1 MSKFIKITIIF
12 IFIDFTQKTSK
23 DIIIKRIIMSKII
36 WISSFP
42 KSGNTW
48 MRFLIA
54 NYFFNPKRLDDPT
67 VIKNIIRFRTEDNI
81 MNLAK
86 NKKITISDV
95 AKYWTSVQ
103 DSIKVESGSYCFL
116 KNHNANVAI
125 NGHNFTNENLTKAV
139 IYIVR
144 DPRDVTISASK
155 YYNKD
160 IDETISQIILN
171 DKFISKR
178 NDSADIEYVGSWKI
192 NYLSWRFGLPNIPKI
207 IIKYE
212 DLLQDTYTTFKKV
225 LNFLRA
231 ISNFDIS
238 EKQLLFSI
246 QNSSFEKLQTFENKN
261 QFSEN
266 QSKYKF
272 FRSGKKNQ
280 WKSKLTKDHL
290 KVIEKNLYKEM
301 RFFNYN

>member
-1 MSKFIKITIIF
+1 
-12 IFIDFTQKTSK
+12 
-23 DIIIKRIIMSKII
+23 MSKII

-54 NYFFNPKRLDDPT
+54 NYFFNPKRLDDPA
-67 VIKNIIRFRTEDNI
+67 VIKNIIRFRTADQI
-81 MNLAK
+81 MDLAN
-86 NKKITISDV
+86 NKKIDIGDV
-95 AKYWTSVQ
+95 AKYWISAQ
-103 DSIKVESGSYCFL
+103 DNIKVKSGSYCFL

-125 NGHNFTNENLTKAV
+125 NGHTFTNANLTKAV

-160 IDETISQIILN
+160 IDETISKIILN
-171 DKFISKR
+171 DKFISKGDDPR
-178 NDSADIEYVGSWKI
+178 DIEYVGSWKV

-225 LNFLRA
+225 LNFLKM

-266 QSKYKF
+266 KPQCKNYKY
-272 FRSGKKNQ
+272 
-280 WKSKLTKDHL
+280 
-290 KVIEKNLYKEM
+290 
-301 RFFNYN
+301 

>member
-1 MSKFIKITIIF
+1 
-12 IFIDFTQKTSK
+12 
-23 DIIIKRIIMSKII
+23 MSKII

-54 NYFFNPKRLDDPT
+54 NYFFNPKHLNDPE
-67 VIKNIIRFRTEDNI
+67 VIKNIIRFRTGDEI

-86 NKKITISDV
+86 NKKIDIGDV

-103 DSIKVESGSYCFL
+103 DSIKVKSGSYCFL

-125 NGHNFTNENLTKAV
+125 NGHNFTNANLTKAV

-155 YYNKD
+155 YFNKD

-171 DKFISKR
+171 DKFISMG
-178 NDSADIEYVGSWKI
+178 NDPSDIEYVGSWKI

-266 QSKYKF
+266 QSKYNF

-280 WKSKLTKDHL
+280 WKTKLRKDQIKL
-290 KVIEKNLYKEM
+290 IEKNLCKEM
-301 RFFNYN
+301 KFFNYD